1 MALDDVQILDD
12 IMTQFGGQFVGATID
27 SVTTSGTATV
37 AANAAWT
44 ADTTQSLITHTGDDL
59 AAGDT
64 IQVVFT
70 ATIDPDVS
78 GASTS
83 GLDNQASSTGTGIN
97 PDTGVADPTLAASD
111 VSDNGTDPTTENGAD
126 ENADGT
132 FGNDPTPI
140 IIPDISVAK
149 EVVSTTPN
157 GDNFDVVYQL
167 VVENTGNVDL
177 ADVSLID
184 DLATQFGGAFVSAG
198 SPSVVTAPTDVDSSI
213 TIDAAWDGDANAE
226 IIDQSVTTNL
236 LKVGDSFV
244 VQITVTVDPDATGTS
259 GPLNNQATAGGDAV
273 DDMGNPLTNAAGDPI
288 VTTDLSDSGSDPNG
302 TNPGGDGDT
311 GGSNDPTPLAI
322 PDLRVAKQANTVEE
336 VAGLTGVFDVTYLV
350 VIENTGTIE
359 LTDLQITDD
368 VAALSNFGDAYDPSA
383 ITGPTDR
390 SGLVAAPTIVSNT
403 LADASDL
410 PTLNAAFVGGATQ
423 TDIFDGMSGA
433 LQVGEQITVS
443 YTVRIDND
451 ELLNPIVPDTSAG
464 NVDVS
469 EFLTLSGDAS

>member
-1 MALDDVQILDD
+1 MSAVRQL
-12 IMTQFGGQFVGATID
+12 
-27 SVTTSGTATV
+27 
-37 AANAAWT
+37 
-44 ADTTQSLITHTGDDL
+44 
-59 AAGDT
+59 
-64 IQVVFT
+64 
-70 ATIDPDVS
+70 P
-78 GASTS
+78 

-311 GGSNDPTPLAI
+311 GGSNDPTPL
-322 PDLRVAKQANTVEE
+322 
-336 VAGLTGVFDVTYLV
+336 
-350 VIENTGTIE
+350 
-359 LTDLQITDD
+359 
-368 VAALSNFGDAYDPSA
+368 GDS
-383 ITGPTDR
+383 R
-390 SGLVAAPTIVSNT
+390 F
-403 LADASDL
+403 AS
-410 PTLNAAFVGGATQ
+410 
-423 TDIFDGMSGA
+423 
-433 LQVGEQITVS
+433 
-443 YTVRIDND
+443 R
-451 ELLNPIVPDTSAG
+451 
-464 NVDVS
+464 
-469 EFLTLSGDAS
+469 